1 MDKPSPGPR
10 RNSLLERAAEVYDF
24 KAALEKRQPV
34 PPAAAEPSGQ
44 PEATPAALPPAADPV
59 AADAMP
65 LRTSRFG
72 RIDREALEEA
82 GFILPDAP
90 VSAIAEEFR
99 IVKRQLLTAARGR
112 GNTPAIERGRMILI
126 ASAQPDEGKT
136 FCAVNLALS
145 MAGEKN
151 VEVLLVDADF
161 AKPEILSILGLE
173 GGPGFID
180 ALEDA
185 SIDVE
190 SLVIQ
195 TDIPNLAVLPAGR
208 QTNQATELV
217 ASERTRLILS
227 ELMQRNPSRILIFDS
242 PPALAAS
249 QASVLAMHV
258 GQVLMVVRADR
269 TSEPEL
275 REAVGL
281 LGGCASIQLLLNGVA
296 FAPRGKRFGSYY
308 GFGE

>member
-1 MDKPSPGPR
+1 MSNQGQTPQRG
-10 RNSLLERAAEVYDF
+10 SLLERAAEVYDF
-24 KAALEKRQPV
+24 KAALARRQTIPATPQPV
-34 PPAAAEPSGQ
+34 ATPEPARPTAPAANRPAE
-44 PEATPAALPPAADPV
+44 LI
-59 AADAMP
+59 P
-65 LRTSRFG
+65 LHTGRFG
-72 RIDREALEEA
+72 KVDREELREA

-99 IVKRQLLTAARGR
+99 IVKRQLLLAAQGS
-112 GNTPAIERGRMILI
+112 GGAAAIDRGRMILV

-145 MAGEKN
+145 MATEKD
-151 VEVLLVDADF
+151 VEVLLVDGDF

-190 SLVIQ
+190 TLVIR
-195 TDIPNLAVLPAGR
+195 TDVPNLSVLPAGR
-208 QTNQATELV
+208 PTNEATELV
-217 ASERTRLILS
+217 ASERTRTLLEALVS
-227 ELMQRNPSRILIFDS
+227 RNPARIVIFDS

-249 QASVLAMHV
+249 QASVLALHV

-275 REAVGL
+275 REAIGL
-281 LGGCASIQLLLNGVA
+281 LSGCGSIQLLLNGVA

>member
-1 MDKPSPGPR
+1 MDNSGPSR
-10 RNSLLERAAEVYDF
+10 RRGSLLERAAEVYDF
-24 KAALEKRQPV
+24 KAALERRQPIAGSE
-34 PPAAAEPSGQ
+34 PEPQPFAAA
-44 PEATPAALPPAADPV
+44 PAPAGLI
-59 AADAMP
+59 P
-65 LRTSRFG
+65 LRTTRFG
-72 RIDREALEEA
+72 KIDREELREA

-99 IVKRQLLTAARGR
+99 IVKRQLLLAARGSGR
-112 GNTPAIERGRMILI
+112 TAAIERGRMILV

-145 MAGEKN
+145 IASEKD

-180 ALEDA
+180 ALEDP
-185 SIDVE
+185 SVDVE
-190 SLVIQ
+190 SLVIR
-195 TDIPNLAVLPAGR
+195 TDIPNLSVLPAGR
-208 QTNQATELV
+208 QTNEATELV
-217 ASERTRLILS
+217 ASERTRLILE
-227 ELMQRNPSRILIFDS
+227 ELVARNPARIIIFDS

-249 QASVLAMHV
+249 QASVLALHV

-275 REAVGL
+275 REAIGL
-281 LGGCASIQLLLNGVA
+281 LKGCGSIQLLLNGTA

>member
-1 MDKPSPGPR
+1 MDNSNPSPR
-10 RNSLLERAAEVYDF
+10 RGSLLERAAEVYDF
-24 KAALEKRQPV
+24 KAALDRRQPV
-34 PPAAAEPSGQ
+34 AAPLPDGQ
-44 PEATPAALPPAADPV
+44 PRPQQAPAPAPVALRPATP
-59 AADAMP
+59 MP
-65 LRTSRFG
+65 SRTTRFG
-72 RIDREALEEA
+72 TVDREELREA

-99 IVKRQLLTAARGR
+99 IVKRQLLLSARGN
-112 GNTPAIERGRMILI
+112 GTTPPIDRGRMILV

-145 MAGEKN
+145 IASEKD

-180 ALEDA
+180 ALEDP
-185 SIDVE
+185 SVDVE
-190 SLVIQ
+190 SLVIR
-195 TDIPNLAVLPAGR
+195 TDIPNLSVLPAGR
-208 QTNQATELV
+208 QTNEATELV
-217 ASERTRLILS
+217 ASDRTRLIL
-227 ELMQRNPSRILIFDS
+227 EQLMSSNPARIIVFDS
-242 PPALAAS
+242 APALAAS
-249 QASVLAMHV
+249 QASVMAMHV
-258 GQVLMVVRADR
+258 GQVLMIVRADR

-275 REAVGL
+275 REAIGL
-281 LGGCASIQLLLNGVA
+281 MSGCTSIQLLLNGVA